1 MSDQPILEARG
12 IRTWFPVRGLVGEAV
27 GSVKAVDDV
36 SLSLYRGETYGLV
49 GETGCGKS
57 TLGRTLIRLLE
68 PTDGQLLLDGTDIT
82 RLSSRQLLPLRA
94 RMQMV
99 FQDPYSSL
107 DGRMHV
113 GDILMETLVI
123 QKRRNRKE
131 NMELVLQLLDQVG
144 LLPEHFYRYP
154 HELSG
159 GQRQRVGLAR
169 ALLPEPEL
177 IICDEP
183 VSALDVSVRSQIIR
197 LLLDLQEKRN
207 LSYLFISHDMS
218 VVRYMADRV
227 GVMYLGHLVEE
238 AETDELFSHP
248 LHPYTRV
255 LLSAVPTPDP
265 RTHRERIVLEGELPS
280 PLSPPPGC
288 PFHTRCPHCTEACR
302 TVFPETKKTADA
314 SGIVLWEASMPD
326 AQITLKTLAHLQQD
340 GVCFTIAGYQR
351 GFRWTRA
358 EVRDLLDDVREFSL
372 AYPAESGAFYCLQPV
387 VVTPASDGS
396 WTVIDGQQRL
406 TTLYLFYCCC
416 SWMLPPSARYNL
428 LPFSL
433 RYPDRPRLQE
443 CLEVLSEKEY
453 AGAGRFAAE
462 TAEFED
468 DIDCHYL
475 LEAYR
480 CIGDWLHGLLKSP
493 SARAGLGSLKNT
505 FDTRVSLIWYSFMG
519 GIHA

>member
-68 PTDGQLLLDGTDIT
+68 PTDGRLFLDGTDIT
-82 RLSSRQLLPLRA
+82 KLSSRQLLPLRA

-113 GDILMETLVI
+113 GDILMETLAI
-123 QKRRNRKE
+123 QKRRNRTE

-177 IICDEP
+177 IVCDEP

-197 LLLDLQEKRN
+197 LLLDLQEKRS

-238 AETDELFSHP
+238 AETDELFTHP
-248 LHPYTRV
+248 LHPYTQV

-265 RTHRERIVLEGELPS
+265 RTHRKRIVLEGELPS
-280 PLSPPPGC
+280 PLSPPSGC

-302 TVFPETKKTADA
+302 TVFPETVKAAD
-314 SGIVLWEASMPD
+314 G
-326 AQITLKTLAHLQQD
+326 HLVACHLVQ
-340 GVCFTIAGYQR
+340 AR
-351 GFRWTRA
+351 G
-358 EVRDLLDDVREFSL
+358 
-372 AYPAESGAFYCLQPV
+372 
-387 VVTPASDGS
+387 
-396 WTVIDGQQRL
+396 
-406 TTLYLFYCCC
+406 
-416 SWMLPPSARYNL
+416 
-428 LPFSL
+428 
-433 RYPDRPRLQE
+433 
-443 CLEVLSEKEY
+443 
-453 AGAGRFAAE
+453 
-462 TAEFED
+462 
-468 DIDCHYL
+468 
-475 LEAYR
+475 
-480 CIGDWLHGLLKSP
+480 
-493 SARAGLGSLKNT
+493 
-505 FDTRVSLIWYSFMG
+505 
-519 GIHA
+519 

>member
-1 MSDQPILEARG
+1 MPDQPILEARG
-12 IRTWFPVRGLVGEAV
+12 IRTWFPVRGLVGESV

-68 PTDGQLLLDGTDIT
+68 PTDGQLFLDGTDIT
-82 RLSSRQLLPLRA
+82 KLSARQLLPLRA

-131 NMELVLQLLDQVG
+131 NMELVLELLDQVG

-177 IICDEP
+177 IVCDEP

-238 AETDELFSHP
+238 AETDELFTHP

-288 PFHTRCPHCTEACR
+288 PFHTRCPHCTEKCR
-302 TVFPETKKTADA
+302 TVFPEMKTAADGHLIA
-314 SGIVLWEASMPD
+314 CH
-326 AQITLKTLAHLQQD
+326 LA
-340 GVCFTIAGYQR
+340 
-351 GFRWTRA
+351 
-358 EVRDLLDDVREFSL
+358 
-372 AYPAESGAFYCLQPV
+372 
-387 VVTPASDGS
+387 
-396 WTVIDGQQRL
+396 
-406 TTLYLFYCCC
+406 
-416 SWMLPPSARYNL
+416 
-428 LPFSL
+428 
-433 RYPDRPRLQE
+433 
-443 CLEVLSEKEY
+443 
-453 AGAGRFAAE
+453 
-462 TAEFED
+462 
-468 DIDCHYL
+468 
-475 LEAYR
+475 
-480 CIGDWLHGLLKSP
+480 
-493 SARAGLGSLKNT
+493 
-505 FDTRVSLIWYSFMG
+505 
-519 GIHA
+519 

>member
-1 MSDQPILEARG
+1 MPDQPILEARG
-12 IRTWFPVRGLVGEAV
+12 IRTWFPVRGLVGESV
-27 GSVKAVDDV
+27 GNVKAVDDV

-68 PTDGQLLLDGTDIT
+68 PTDGQLFLDGTDIT
-82 RLSSRQLLPLRA
+82 KLSARQLLPLRA

-123 QKRRNRKE
+123 QKHRNRKE
-131 NMELVLQLLDQVG
+131 NMDLVLQLLDQVG

-177 IICDEP
+177 IVCDEP

-238 AETDELFSHP
+238 AETDELFTHP

-288 PFHTRCPHCTEACR
+288 PFHTRCPHCTEQCR
-302 TVFPETKKTADA
+302 MVFPEMKTAADGHLVA
-314 SGIVLWEASMPD
+314 CH
-326 AQITLKTLAHLQQD
+326 LA
-340 GVCFTIAGYQR
+340 
-351 GFRWTRA
+351 
-358 EVRDLLDDVREFSL
+358 
-372 AYPAESGAFYCLQPV
+372 
-387 VVTPASDGS
+387 
-396 WTVIDGQQRL
+396 
-406 TTLYLFYCCC
+406 
-416 SWMLPPSARYNL
+416 
-428 LPFSL
+428 
-433 RYPDRPRLQE
+433 
-443 CLEVLSEKEY
+443 
-453 AGAGRFAAE
+453 
-462 TAEFED
+462 
-468 DIDCHYL
+468 
-475 LEAYR
+475 
-480 CIGDWLHGLLKSP
+480 
-493 SARAGLGSLKNT
+493 
-505 FDTRVSLIWYSFMG
+505 
-519 GIHA
+519 

>member
-1 MSDQPILEARG
+1 MPDQPILEARG
-12 IRTWFPVRGLVGEAV
+12 IRTWFPVRGLVGESV

-68 PTDGQLLLDGTDIT
+68 PTDGQLFLDGTDIT
-82 RLSSRQLLPLRA
+82 KLSARQLLPLRA

-123 QKRRNRKE
+123 QKHRNRKE
-131 NMELVLQLLDQVG
+131 NMDLVLQLLDQVG

-177 IICDEP
+177 IVCDEP

-238 AETDELFSHP
+238 AETDELFTHP

-288 PFHTRCPHCTEACR
+288 PFHTRCPHCTEQCR
-302 TVFPETKKTADA
+302 TIFPEMKKAADGHLVA
-314 SGIVLWEASMPD
+314 CH
-326 AQITLKTLAHLQQD
+326 LA
-340 GVCFTIAGYQR
+340 
-351 GFRWTRA
+351 
-358 EVRDLLDDVREFSL
+358 
-372 AYPAESGAFYCLQPV
+372 
-387 VVTPASDGS
+387 
-396 WTVIDGQQRL
+396 
-406 TTLYLFYCCC
+406 
-416 SWMLPPSARYNL
+416 
-428 LPFSL
+428 
-433 RYPDRPRLQE
+433 
-443 CLEVLSEKEY
+443 
-453 AGAGRFAAE
+453 
-462 TAEFED
+462 
-468 DIDCHYL
+468 
-475 LEAYR
+475 
-480 CIGDWLHGLLKSP
+480 
-493 SARAGLGSLKNT
+493 
-505 FDTRVSLIWYSFMG
+505 
-519 GIHA
+519 

>member
-1 MSDQPILEARG
+1 MPDQPILEARG
-12 IRTWFPVRGLVGEAV
+12 IRTWFPVRGLVGESV

-36 SLSLYRGETYGLV
+36 SLSLYRAETYGLV

-68 PTDGQLLLDGTDIT
+68 PTDGQLFLDGTDIT
-82 RLSSRQLLPLRA
+82 KLSARQLLPLRA

-123 QKRRNRKE
+123 QKHRNRKE
-131 NMELVLQLLDQVG
+131 NMDLVLQLLDQVG

-177 IICDEP
+177 IVCDEP

-238 AETDELFSHP
+238 AETDELFTHP

-280 PLSPPPGC
+280 PLSPPSGC
-288 PFHTRCPHCTEACR
+288 PFHTRCPHCTEQCR
-302 TVFPETKKTADA
+302 TVFPEMKKAADGHLVA
-314 SGIVLWEASMPD
+314 CH
-326 AQITLKTLAHLQQD
+326 LA
-340 GVCFTIAGYQR
+340 
-351 GFRWTRA
+351 
-358 EVRDLLDDVREFSL
+358 
-372 AYPAESGAFYCLQPV
+372 
-387 VVTPASDGS
+387 
-396 WTVIDGQQRL
+396 
-406 TTLYLFYCCC
+406 
-416 SWMLPPSARYNL
+416 
-428 LPFSL
+428 
-433 RYPDRPRLQE
+433 
-443 CLEVLSEKEY
+443 
-453 AGAGRFAAE
+453 
-462 TAEFED
+462 
-468 DIDCHYL
+468 
-475 LEAYR
+475 
-480 CIGDWLHGLLKSP
+480 
-493 SARAGLGSLKNT
+493 
-505 FDTRVSLIWYSFMG
+505 
-519 GIHA
+519 

>member
-1 MSDQPILEARG
+1 MPDQPILEARG
-12 IRTWFPVRGLVGEAV
+12 IRTWFPVRGLVGESV

-68 PTDGQLLLDGTDIT
+68 PTDGQLFLDGTDIT
-82 RLSSRQLLPLRA
+82 KLSARQLLPLRA

-123 QKRRNRKE
+123 QKHRNRKE
-131 NMELVLQLLDQVG
+131 NMDLVLQLLDQVG

-177 IICDEP
+177 IVCDEP

-197 LLLDLQEKRN
+197 LLLDLQEQRN

-238 AETDELFSHP
+238 AETDELFTHP

-288 PFHTRCPHCTEACR
+288 PFHTRCPHCTEQCR
-302 TVFPETKKTADA
+302 TVFPEMKKAADGHLVA
-314 SGIVLWEASMPD
+314 CH
-326 AQITLKTLAHLQQD
+326 LA
-340 GVCFTIAGYQR
+340 
-351 GFRWTRA
+351 
-358 EVRDLLDDVREFSL
+358 
-372 AYPAESGAFYCLQPV
+372 
-387 VVTPASDGS
+387 
-396 WTVIDGQQRL
+396 
-406 TTLYLFYCCC
+406 
-416 SWMLPPSARYNL
+416 
-428 LPFSL
+428 
-433 RYPDRPRLQE
+433 
-443 CLEVLSEKEY
+443 
-453 AGAGRFAAE
+453 
-462 TAEFED
+462 
-468 DIDCHYL
+468 
-475 LEAYR
+475 
-480 CIGDWLHGLLKSP
+480 
-493 SARAGLGSLKNT
+493 
-505 FDTRVSLIWYSFMG
+505 
-519 GIHA
+519 

>member
-1 MSDQPILEARG
+1 MPDQPILEARG
-12 IRTWFPVRGLVGEAV
+12 IRTWFPVRGLVGESV

-57 TLGRTLIRLLE
+57 TLGRTLIRLLD

-82 RLSSRQLLPLRA
+82 KLSARQLLPLRA

-131 NMELVLQLLDQVG
+131 NMELVLELLDQVG

-177 IICDEP
+177 IVCDEP

-238 AETDELFSHP
+238 AETDELFTHP

-288 PFHTRCPHCTEACR
+288 PFHTRCPHCTEQCR
-302 TVFPETKKTADA
+302 MVFPEMKTAADGHLVA
-314 SGIVLWEASMPD
+314 CH
-326 AQITLKTLAHLQQD
+326 LA
-340 GVCFTIAGYQR
+340 
-351 GFRWTRA
+351 
-358 EVRDLLDDVREFSL
+358 
-372 AYPAESGAFYCLQPV
+372 
-387 VVTPASDGS
+387 
-396 WTVIDGQQRL
+396 
-406 TTLYLFYCCC
+406 
-416 SWMLPPSARYNL
+416 
-428 LPFSL
+428 
-433 RYPDRPRLQE
+433 
-443 CLEVLSEKEY
+443 
-453 AGAGRFAAE
+453 
-462 TAEFED
+462 
-468 DIDCHYL
+468 
-475 LEAYR
+475 
-480 CIGDWLHGLLKSP
+480 
-493 SARAGLGSLKNT
+493 
-505 FDTRVSLIWYSFMG
+505 
-519 GIHA
+519 

>member
-1 MSDQPILEARG
+1 MSDQPILEAVN
-12 IRTWFPVRGLVGEAV
+12 IRTWFPVRGLIGEAV

-68 PTDGQLLLDGTDIT
+68 PTDGRLFLDGTDIT
-82 RLSSRQLLPLRA
+82 KLSSRQLLPLRA
-94 RMQMV
+94 RLQMV

-113 GDILMETLVI
+113 GDILMETLAI

-177 IICDEP
+177 IVCDEP

-197 LLLDLQEKRN
+197 LLLDLQEKRS

-238 AETDELFSHP
+238 AETDELFTHP
-248 LHPYTRV
+248 LHPYTKGM
-255 LLSAVPTPDP
+255 LSAVPIPSINV
-265 RTHRERIVLEGELPS
+265 EKKRIIMQGELTS
-280 PLSPPPGC
+280 PVNPKPGC
-288 PFHTRCPHCTEACR
+288 RFANRCPYATDECR
-302 TVFPETKKTADA
+302 SVQPAVE
-314 SGIVLWEASMPD
+314 
-326 AQITLKTLAHLQQD
+326 
-340 GVCFTIAGYQR
+340 
-351 GFRWTRA
+351 
-358 EVRDLLDDVREFSL
+358 EVRPNHFVACHHVRE
-372 AYPAESGAFYCLQPV
+372 
-387 VVTPASDGS
+387 
-396 WTVIDGQQRL
+396 I
-406 TTLYLFYCCC
+406 
-416 SWMLPPSARYNL
+416 N
-428 LPFSL
+428 
-433 RYPDRPRLQE
+433 
-443 CLEVLSEKEY
+443 
-453 AGAGRFAAE
+453 
-462 TAEFED
+462 
-468 DIDCHYL
+468 
-475 LEAYR
+475 
-480 CIGDWLHGLLKSP
+480 GL
-493 SARAGLGSLKNT
+493 
-505 FDTRVSLIWYSFMG
+505 
-519 GIHA
+519 

>member
-1 MSDQPILEARG
+1 MSDLPILEARG

-68 PTDGQLLLDGTDIT
+68 PTDGRLFLDGTDIT
-82 RLSSRQLLPLRA
+82 KLSSRQLLPLRA

-113 GDILMETLVI
+113 GDILMETLAI

-131 NMELVLQLLDQVG
+131 NMDLVLQLLDQVG

-177 IICDEP
+177 IVCDEP

-238 AETDELFSHP
+238 AGTDELFTHP
-248 LHPYTRV
+248 LHPYTQV

-265 RTHRERIVLEGELPS
+265 RTHRKRIVLEGELPS

-302 TVFPETKKTADA
+302 TVFPETKTAA
-314 SGIVLWEASMPD
+314 GG
-326 AQITLKTLAHLQQD
+326 HL
-340 GVCFTIAGYQR
+340 VA
-351 GFRWTRA
+351 
-358 EVRDLLDDVREFSL
+358 
-372 AYPAESGAFYCLQPV
+372 
-387 VVTPASDGS
+387 
-396 WTVIDGQQRL
+396 
-406 TTLYLFYCCC
+406 
-416 SWMLPPSARYNL
+416 
-428 LPFSL
+428 
-433 RYPDRPRLQE
+433 
-443 CLEVLSEKEY
+443 
-453 AGAGRFAAE
+453 
-462 TAEFED
+462 
-468 DIDCHYL
+468 CHL
-475 LEAYR
+475 
-480 CIGDWLHGLLKSP
+480 
-493 SARAGLGSLKNT
+493 
-505 FDTRVSLIWYSFMG
+505 V
-519 GIHA
+519 

>member
-1 MSDQPILEARG
+1 MSDQPILEAVN
-12 IRTWFPVRGLVGEAV
+12 IRTWFPVRGLIGEAV

-68 PTDGQLLLDGTDIT
+68 PTDGRLFLDGTDIT
-82 RLSSRQLLPLRA
+82 KLSSRQLLPLRA

-113 GDILMETLVI
+113 GDILMETLAI

-131 NMELVLQLLDQVG
+131 NMDLVLQLLDQVG

-177 IICDEP
+177 IVCDEP

-238 AETDELFSHP
+238 AGTDELFTHP
-248 LHPYTRV
+248 LHPYTQV

-265 RTHRERIVLEGELPS
+265 RTHRKRIVLEGELPS

-302 TVFPETKKTADA
+302 TVFPETKKAAD
-314 SGIVLWEASMPD
+314 G
-326 AQITLKTLAHLQQD
+326 HL
-340 GVCFTIAGYQR
+340 VA
-351 GFRWTRA
+351 
-358 EVRDLLDDVREFSL
+358 
-372 AYPAESGAFYCLQPV
+372 
-387 VVTPASDGS
+387 
-396 WTVIDGQQRL
+396 
-406 TTLYLFYCCC
+406 
-416 SWMLPPSARYNL
+416 
-428 LPFSL
+428 
-433 RYPDRPRLQE
+433 
-443 CLEVLSEKEY
+443 
-453 AGAGRFAAE
+453 
-462 TAEFED
+462 
-468 DIDCHYL
+468 CHL
-475 LEAYR
+475 VQV
-480 CIGDWLHGLLKSP
+480 HG
-493 SARAGLGSLKNT
+493 
-505 FDTRVSLIWYSFMG
+505 
-519 GIHA
+519 

>member
-1 MSDQPILEARG
+1 MHDQPILEARG
-12 IRTWFPVRGLVGEAV
+12 IRTWFPVRGLVGESV

-68 PTDGQLLLDGTDIT
+68 PTDGQLFLDGTDIT
-82 RLSSRQLLPLRA
+82 KLSARQLLPLRA
-94 RMQMV
+94 SMQMV

-123 QKRRNRKE
+123 QKHRNRKE
-131 NMELVLQLLDQVG
+131 NMDLVLQLLDQVG

-177 IICDEP
+177 IVCDEP

-238 AETDELFSHP
+238 AETDELFTHP

-288 PFHTRCPHCTEACR
+288 PFHTRCPHCTEQCR
-302 TVFPETKKTADA
+302 TVFPEMKK
-314 SGIVLWEASMPD
+314 
-326 AQITLKTLAHLQQD
+326 
-340 GVCFTIAGYQR
+340 
-351 GFRWTRA
+351 
-358 EVRDLLDDVREFSL
+358 
-372 AYPAESGAFYCLQPV
+372 
-387 VVTPASDGS
+387 
-396 WTVIDGQQRL
+396 
-406 TTLYLFYCCC
+406 
-416 SWMLPPSARYNL
+416 
-428 LPFSL
+428 
-433 RYPDRPRLQE
+433 
-443 CLEVLSEKEY
+443 
-453 AGAGRFAAE
+453 AAE
-462 TAEFED
+462 GHLVA
-468 DIDCHYL
+468 CHL
-475 LEAYR
+475 A
-480 CIGDWLHGLLKSP
+480 
-493 SARAGLGSLKNT
+493 
-505 FDTRVSLIWYSFMG
+505 
-519 GIHA
+519 

>member
-1 MSDQPILEARG
+1 MPDQPILEARG
-12 IRTWFPVRGLVGEAV
+12 IRTWFPVRGLVGESV

-68 PTDGQLLLDGTDIT
+68 PTDGQLFLDGTDIT
-82 RLSSRQLLPLRA
+82 KLSARQLLPLRA

-131 NMELVLQLLDQVG
+131 NMDLVLQLLDQVG

-177 IICDEP
+177 IVCDEP

-238 AETDELFSHP
+238 AETDELFTHP

-288 PFHTRCPHCTEACR
+288 PFHTRCPHCTEQCR
-302 TVFPETKKTADA
+302 TVFPEMKTAADGHLVA
-314 SGIVLWEASMPD
+314 CH
-326 AQITLKTLAHLQQD
+326 LA
-340 GVCFTIAGYQR
+340 
-351 GFRWTRA
+351 
-358 EVRDLLDDVREFSL
+358 
-372 AYPAESGAFYCLQPV
+372 
-387 VVTPASDGS
+387 
-396 WTVIDGQQRL
+396 
-406 TTLYLFYCCC
+406 
-416 SWMLPPSARYNL
+416 
-428 LPFSL
+428 
-433 RYPDRPRLQE
+433 
-443 CLEVLSEKEY
+443 
-453 AGAGRFAAE
+453 
-462 TAEFED
+462 
-468 DIDCHYL
+468 
-475 LEAYR
+475 
-480 CIGDWLHGLLKSP
+480 
-493 SARAGLGSLKNT
+493 
-505 FDTRVSLIWYSFMG
+505 
-519 GIHA
+519 

>member
-1 MSDQPILEARG
+1 MSDQPILEAVN
-12 IRTWFPVRGLVGEAV
+12 IRTWFPVRGLIGEAV

-68 PTDGQLLLDGTDIT
+68 PTDGRLFLDGTDIT
-82 RLSSRQLLPLRA
+82 KLSSRQLLPLRA

-113 GDILMETLVI
+113 GDILMETLAI

-177 IICDEP
+177 IVCDEP

-197 LLLDLQEKRN
+197 LLLDLQEKRS

-238 AETDELFSHP
+238 AGTDELFTHP
-248 LHPYTRV
+248 LHPYTQV

-265 RTHRERIVLEGELPS
+265 RTHRKRIVLEGELPS
-280 PLSPPPGC
+280 PLSPPSGC

-302 TVFPETKKTADA
+302 TVFPETKTAA
-314 SGIVLWEASMPD
+314 GG
-326 AQITLKTLAHLQQD
+326 HL
-340 GVCFTIAGYQR
+340 VA
-351 GFRWTRA
+351 
-358 EVRDLLDDVREFSL
+358 
-372 AYPAESGAFYCLQPV
+372 
-387 VVTPASDGS
+387 
-396 WTVIDGQQRL
+396 
-406 TTLYLFYCCC
+406 
-416 SWMLPPSARYNL
+416 
-428 LPFSL
+428 
-433 RYPDRPRLQE
+433 
-443 CLEVLSEKEY
+443 
-453 AGAGRFAAE
+453 
-462 TAEFED
+462 
-468 DIDCHYL
+468 CHL
-475 LEAYR
+475 
-480 CIGDWLHGLLKSP
+480 
-493 SARAGLGSLKNT
+493 
-505 FDTRVSLIWYSFMG
+505 V
-519 GIHA
+519 

>member
-1 MSDQPILEARG
+1 MSDLPILEARG

-36 SLSLYRGETYGLV
+36 SLSLLRGETYGLV

-68 PTDGQLLLDGTDIT
+68 PTDGRLFLDGTDIT
-82 RLSSRQLLPLRA
+82 KLSSRQLLPLRA

-113 GDILMETLVI
+113 GDILMETLAI

-131 NMELVLQLLDQVG
+131 NMDLVLQLLDQVG

-177 IICDEP
+177 IVCDEP

-238 AETDELFSHP
+238 AGTDELFTHP
-248 LHPYTRV
+248 LHPYTQV

-265 RTHRERIVLEGELPS
+265 RTHRKRIVLEGELPS

-302 TVFPETKKTADA
+302 TVFPETKKAAD
-314 SGIVLWEASMPD
+314 G
-326 AQITLKTLAHLQQD
+326 HL
-340 GVCFTIAGYQR
+340 VA
-351 GFRWTRA
+351 
-358 EVRDLLDDVREFSL
+358 
-372 AYPAESGAFYCLQPV
+372 
-387 VVTPASDGS
+387 
-396 WTVIDGQQRL
+396 
-406 TTLYLFYCCC
+406 
-416 SWMLPPSARYNL
+416 
-428 LPFSL
+428 
-433 RYPDRPRLQE
+433 
-443 CLEVLSEKEY
+443 
-453 AGAGRFAAE
+453 
-462 TAEFED
+462 
-468 DIDCHYL
+468 CHL
-475 LEAYR
+475 VQV
-480 CIGDWLHGLLKSP
+480 HG
-493 SARAGLGSLKNT
+493 
-505 FDTRVSLIWYSFMG
+505 
-519 GIHA
+519 

>member
-1 MSDQPILEARG
+1 MPDQPILEARG
-12 IRTWFPVRGLVGEAV
+12 IRTWFPVRGLVGESV

-57 TLGRTLIRLLE
+57 TLGRTLIRLLD

-82 RLSSRQLLPLRA
+82 KLSARQLLPLRA
-94 RMQMV
+94 KMQMV

-131 NMELVLQLLDQVG
+131 NMELVLELLDQVG

-177 IICDEP
+177 IVCDEP

-238 AETDELFSHP
+238 AETDELFTHP

-288 PFHTRCPHCTEACR
+288 PFHTRCPHCTEQCR
-302 TVFPETKKTADA
+302 TVFPEMKTAADGHLVA
-314 SGIVLWEASMPD
+314 CH
-326 AQITLKTLAHLQQD
+326 LA
-340 GVCFTIAGYQR
+340 
-351 GFRWTRA
+351 
-358 EVRDLLDDVREFSL
+358 
-372 AYPAESGAFYCLQPV
+372 
-387 VVTPASDGS
+387 
-396 WTVIDGQQRL
+396 
-406 TTLYLFYCCC
+406 
-416 SWMLPPSARYNL
+416 
-428 LPFSL
+428 
-433 RYPDRPRLQE
+433 
-443 CLEVLSEKEY
+443 
-453 AGAGRFAAE
+453 
-462 TAEFED
+462 
-468 DIDCHYL
+468 
-475 LEAYR
+475 
-480 CIGDWLHGLLKSP
+480 
-493 SARAGLGSLKNT
+493 
-505 FDTRVSLIWYSFMG
+505 
-519 GIHA
+519 

>member
-1 MSDQPILEARG
+1 MPDQPILEARG
-12 IRTWFPVRGLVGEAV
+12 IRTWFPVRGLVGESV

-57 TLGRTLIRLLE
+57 TLGRTRIRLLD

-82 RLSSRQLLPLRA
+82 KLSARQLLPLRA

-123 QKRRNRKE
+123 QKHRNRKE
-131 NMELVLQLLDQVG
+131 NMDLVLQLLDQVG

-177 IICDEP
+177 IVCDEP

-238 AETDELFSHP
+238 AETDELFTHP

-288 PFHTRCPHCTEACR
+288 PFHTRCPHCTEQCR
-302 TVFPETKKTADA
+302 TVFPEMKKAADGHLVA
-314 SGIVLWEASMPD
+314 CH
-326 AQITLKTLAHLQQD
+326 LA
-340 GVCFTIAGYQR
+340 
-351 GFRWTRA
+351 
-358 EVRDLLDDVREFSL
+358 
-372 AYPAESGAFYCLQPV
+372 
-387 VVTPASDGS
+387 
-396 WTVIDGQQRL
+396 
-406 TTLYLFYCCC
+406 
-416 SWMLPPSARYNL
+416 
-428 LPFSL
+428 
-433 RYPDRPRLQE
+433 
-443 CLEVLSEKEY
+443 
-453 AGAGRFAAE
+453 
-462 TAEFED
+462 
-468 DIDCHYL
+468 
-475 LEAYR
+475 
-480 CIGDWLHGLLKSP
+480 
-493 SARAGLGSLKNT
+493 
-505 FDTRVSLIWYSFMG
+505 
-519 GIHA
+519 

>member
-1 MSDQPILEARG
+1 MPDQPILEARG
-12 IRTWFPVRGLVGEAV
+12 IRTWFPVRGLVGESV

-57 TLGRTLIRLLE
+57 
-68 PTDGQLLLDGTDIT
+68 
-82 RLSSRQLLPLRA
+82 QLLPLRA

-123 QKRRNRKE
+123 QKHRNRKE
-131 NMELVLQLLDQVG
+131 NMDLVLQLLDQVG

-177 IICDEP
+177 IVCDEP

-238 AETDELFSHP
+238 AETDELFTHP

-280 PLSPPPGC
+280 PLSPPSGC
-288 PFHTRCPHCTEACR
+288 PFHTRCPHCTEQCR
-302 TVFPETKKTADA
+302 TVFPEMKKAADGHLVA
-314 SGIVLWEASMPD
+314 CH
-326 AQITLKTLAHLQQD
+326 LA
-340 GVCFTIAGYQR
+340 
-351 GFRWTRA
+351 
-358 EVRDLLDDVREFSL
+358 
-372 AYPAESGAFYCLQPV
+372 
-387 VVTPASDGS
+387 
-396 WTVIDGQQRL
+396 
-406 TTLYLFYCCC
+406 
-416 SWMLPPSARYNL
+416 
-428 LPFSL
+428 
-433 RYPDRPRLQE
+433 
-443 CLEVLSEKEY
+443 
-453 AGAGRFAAE
+453 
-462 TAEFED
+462 
-468 DIDCHYL
+468 
-475 LEAYR
+475 
-480 CIGDWLHGLLKSP
+480 
-493 SARAGLGSLKNT
+493 
-505 FDTRVSLIWYSFMG
+505 
-519 GIHA
+519 

>member
-1 MSDQPILEARG
+1 MSDQPILEAVN
-12 IRTWFPVRGLVGEAV
+12 IRTWFPVRGLIGEAV

-68 PTDGQLLLDGTDIT
+68 PTDGRLFLDGTDIT
-82 RLSSRQLLPLRA
+82 KLSSRQLLPLRA
-94 RMQMV
+94 RLQMV

-113 GDILMETLVI
+113 GDILMETLAI

-177 IICDEP
+177 IVCDEP

-197 LLLDLQEKRN
+197 LLLDLQEKRS

-238 AETDELFSHP
+238 AETDELFTHP
-248 LHPYTRV
+248 LRPYTQV

-265 RTHRERIVLEGELPS
+265 RTHRKRIVLEGELPS
-280 PLSPPPGC
+280 PLSPPSGC
-288 PFHTRCPHCTEACR
+288 PFPTRCPHCTEACR
-302 TVFPETKKTADA
+302 TVFPETKKAAD
-314 SGIVLWEASMPD
+314 G
-326 AQITLKTLAHLQQD
+326 HL
-340 GVCFTIAGYQR
+340 VA
-351 GFRWTRA
+351 
-358 EVRDLLDDVREFSL
+358 
-372 AYPAESGAFYCLQPV
+372 
-387 VVTPASDGS
+387 
-396 WTVIDGQQRL
+396 
-406 TTLYLFYCCC
+406 
-416 SWMLPPSARYNL
+416 
-428 LPFSL
+428 
-433 RYPDRPRLQE
+433 
-443 CLEVLSEKEY
+443 
-453 AGAGRFAAE
+453 
-462 TAEFED
+462 
-468 DIDCHYL
+468 CHL
-475 LEAYR
+475 VQV
-480 CIGDWLHGLLKSP
+480 HG
-493 SARAGLGSLKNT
+493 
-505 FDTRVSLIWYSFMG
+505 
-519 GIHA
+519 

>member
-1 MSDQPILEARG
+1 MSDRPILEAVN
-12 IRTWFPVRGLVGEAV
+12 IRTWFPVRGLVGESV

-68 PTDGQLLLDGTDIT
+68 PTGGRLFLDGTDIT
-82 RLSSRQLLPLRA
+82 KLSARKLLPLRA

-113 GDILMETLVI
+113 GDILMETLAI
-123 QKRRNRKE
+123 QKHRNRKE

-177 IICDEP
+177 IVCDEP

-238 AETDELFSHP
+238 AETDELFTHP
-248 LHPYTRV
+248 LHPYTQV

-280 PLSPPPGC
+280 PLSPPSGC
-288 PFHTRCPHCTEACR
+288 PFHTRCPHCREACR
-302 TVFPETKKTADA
+302 TVFPETRKAAD
-314 SGIVLWEASMPD
+314 G
-326 AQITLKTLAHLQQD
+326 HLVACHLVQ
-340 GVCFTIAGYQR
+340 AR
-351 GFRWTRA
+351 G
-358 EVRDLLDDVREFSL
+358 
-372 AYPAESGAFYCLQPV
+372 
-387 VVTPASDGS
+387 
-396 WTVIDGQQRL
+396 
-406 TTLYLFYCCC
+406 
-416 SWMLPPSARYNL
+416 
-428 LPFSL
+428 
-433 RYPDRPRLQE
+433 
-443 CLEVLSEKEY
+443 
-453 AGAGRFAAE
+453 
-462 TAEFED
+462 
-468 DIDCHYL
+468 
-475 LEAYR
+475 
-480 CIGDWLHGLLKSP
+480 
-493 SARAGLGSLKNT
+493 
-505 FDTRVSLIWYSFMG
+505 
-519 GIHA
+519 

>member
-1 MSDQPILEARG
+1 MSDLPILEARG
-12 IRTWFPVRGLVGEAV
+12 IRTWFPVRGLVGESV

-36 SLSLYRGETYGLV
+36 SLSLLRGETYGLV

-68 PTDGQLLLDGTDIT
+68 PTDGRLFLDGTDIT
-82 RLSSRQLLPLRA
+82 KLSSRQLLPLRA

-113 GDILMETLVI
+113 GDILMETLAI

-131 NMELVLQLLDQVG
+131 NMDLVLQLLDQVG

-177 IICDEP
+177 IVCDEP

-207 LSYLFISHDMS
+207 LSYLFISPDMS

-238 AETDELFSHP
+238 AGTDELFPHP
-248 LHPYTRV
+248 LHPYTQV

-265 RTHRERIVLEGELPS
+265 RTHRKRIVLEGELPS

-302 TVFPETKKTADA
+302 TVFPETKKAAD
-314 SGIVLWEASMPD
+314 G
-326 AQITLKTLAHLQQD
+326 HL
-340 GVCFTIAGYQR
+340 VA
-351 GFRWTRA
+351 
-358 EVRDLLDDVREFSL
+358 
-372 AYPAESGAFYCLQPV
+372 
-387 VVTPASDGS
+387 
-396 WTVIDGQQRL
+396 
-406 TTLYLFYCCC
+406 
-416 SWMLPPSARYNL
+416 
-428 LPFSL
+428 
-433 RYPDRPRLQE
+433 
-443 CLEVLSEKEY
+443 
-453 AGAGRFAAE
+453 
-462 TAEFED
+462 
-468 DIDCHYL
+468 CHL
-475 LEAYR
+475 VQV
-480 CIGDWLHGLLKSP
+480 HG
-493 SARAGLGSLKNT
+493 
-505 FDTRVSLIWYSFMG
+505 
-519 GIHA
+519 

>member
-68 PTDGQLLLDGTDIT
+68 PTDGRLFLDGTDIT
-82 RLSSRQLLPLRA
+82 KLSSRQLLPLRA

-113 GDILMETLVI
+113 GDILMETLAI

-177 IICDEP
+177 IVCDEP

-197 LLLDLQEKRN
+197 LLLDLQEKRS

-238 AETDELFSHP
+238 AETGELFTRP
-248 LHPYTRV
+248 LHPYTQV

-265 RTHRERIVLEGELPS
+265 RTHRKRIVLEGELPS
-280 PLSPPPGC
+280 PLSPPSGC

-302 TVFPETKKTADA
+302 TVFPETKTAA
-314 SGIVLWEASMPD
+314 GG
-326 AQITLKTLAHLQQD
+326 HLVACHLVQ
-340 GVCFTIAGYQR
+340 AR
-351 GFRWTRA
+351 G
-358 EVRDLLDDVREFSL
+358 
-372 AYPAESGAFYCLQPV
+372 
-387 VVTPASDGS
+387 
-396 WTVIDGQQRL
+396 
-406 TTLYLFYCCC
+406 
-416 SWMLPPSARYNL
+416 
-428 LPFSL
+428 
-433 RYPDRPRLQE
+433 
-443 CLEVLSEKEY
+443 
-453 AGAGRFAAE
+453 
-462 TAEFED
+462 
-468 DIDCHYL
+468 
-475 LEAYR
+475 
-480 CIGDWLHGLLKSP
+480 
-493 SARAGLGSLKNT
+493 
-505 FDTRVSLIWYSFMG
+505 
-519 GIHA
+519 